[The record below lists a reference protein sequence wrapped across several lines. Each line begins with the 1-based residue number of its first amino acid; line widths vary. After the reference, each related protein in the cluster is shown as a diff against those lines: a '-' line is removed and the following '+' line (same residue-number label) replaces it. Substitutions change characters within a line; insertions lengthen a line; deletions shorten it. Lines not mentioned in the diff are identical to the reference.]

1 MTSGGK
7 YPSAKRSVFPKA
19 CGFRTARRVTCAIVL
34 AFCLGIAGCEDS
46 AQHTTAY
53 RPPPI
58 AAPAPPPRAIQA
70 LPVTFHPALPSLVPV
85 PDAVALLVKQ
95 VTALV
100 EQGERE
106 YAAGDL
112 AAAREGLG
120 GAMDTLVASG
130 FDFQEDARISALQ
143 ARIVESQNR
152 QQASSAQT
160 AATASVA
167 SPLDEIDTLAVGADG
182 NPAVPADPNLLAKTE
197 GELREV
203 PHDLPL
209 TVNDVVLSY
218 VNFFQT
224 ERGRAIVETGLRRAG
239 RYRQMIE
246 QVLREEGLPSDLIY
260 IAQAESAFQ
269 PQALSRAGARGL
281 WQFMSYRGREYGLE
295 HTSWVDERQDP
306 EKATRA
312 AAHHL
317 RDLYQMFGDWYLT
330 MAAYNSGPGTVQSAV
345 ERTGY
350 ADFWELYN
358 RNALP
363 KETKNYVPIILALT
377 LIAKDPARYGI
388 QVDPE
393 PPLRTDDVQP
403 GHAINLRLVSD
414 AVDADLDAIRELNP
428 QLLHLATPDDPA
440 FVLHLPLGTSAQFQ
454 DAIAAIPPNQW
465 TNWRLH
471 RVEESETLASIGRQY
486 RLTAGVIAEA
496 NDLDAHDALETGRK
510 LVIPVAAQS
519 QPAGKLMVYRVR
531 ASDTVASI
539 ADEFDVSVAE
549 LTRWNRLRSN
559 QTTVAAGT
567 RLRIYPGGLAP
578 APSEKPASSAA
589 AKPPAQTAQA
599 AAKPEKPTASG
610 GTARQSSA
618 SAEPA
623 APEAISYHVRAG
635 ETLWSIAKAYQT
647 TVETIEAGNKF
658 LFSRPLQAGDTLV
671 ILRPH

>member
-1 MTSGGK
+1 MMSGGK
-7 YPSAKRSVFPKA
+7 YPGDKQSVSSEA
-19 CGFRTARRVTCAIVL
+19 IGFRSARRVTCAMAL
-34 AFCLGIAGCEDS
+34 ALCLGIAGCEDS
-46 AQHTTAY
+46 ARHTTAY
-53 RPPPI
+53 HPPPI
-58 AAPAPPPRAIQA
+58 ASPAPPPRAIQS

-85 PDAVALLVKQ
+85 PDAIALLVKQ

-106 YAAGDL
+106 YAAGDP
-112 AAAREGLG
+112 AAAREEFAR
-120 GAMDTLVASG
+120 AMDTLVASG
-130 FDFQEDARISALQ
+130 FDFQEDARISVLSE
-143 ARIVESQNR
+143 RIIESQNR
-152 QQASSAQT
+152 QQASNDQT
-160 AATASVA
+160 PATASVA

-414 AVDADLDAIRELNP
+414 AVDSDLDAIRELNP

-471 RVEESETLASIGRQY
+471 RVEDSETLASIGRQY
-486 RLTAGVIAEA
+486 RLSAGVIAEA

-567 RLRIYPGGLAP
+567 RLRIYPGGLGP
-578 APSEKPASSAA
+578 APSEKPASSAT
-589 AKPPAQTAQA
+589 AKPPAQTSQA
-599 AAKPEKPTASG
+599 AAKPETPQAPG
-610 GTARQSSA
+610 GAKRESSL

-623 APEAISYHVRAG
+623 AQQAISYHVRAG

-647 TVETIEAGNKF
+647 TVETIKAGNKF
-658 LFSRPLQAGDTLV
+658 LFSRPLQAGDTLI
-671 ILRPH
+671 ILRPR

>member
-7 YPSAKRSVFPKA
+7 FPSGKLSVSPEASGFP
-19 CGFRTARRVTCAIVL
+19 TSRRATCAMVL

-53 RPPPI
+53 HPPSI
-58 AAPAPPPRAIQA
+58 AAPASPPRAIQA

-85 PDAVALLVKQ
+85 PDAIARLVKQ
-95 VTALV
+95 VADLV

-106 YAAGDL
+106 YAAGDP
-112 AAAREGLG
+112 AAARADLG
-120 GAMDTLVASG
+120 RAMDTLVASG
-130 FDFQEDARISALQ
+130 FDFQEDARISALS
-143 ARIVESQNR
+143 ARIIESQNR
-152 QQASSAQT
+152 QQAPGGQT
-160 AATASVA
+160 AATGSVA
-167 SPLDEIDTLAVGADG
+167 SPLDEIDSLAVGADG

-471 RVEESETLASIGRQY
+471 RVEDTETLASIGRQY
-486 RLTAGVIAEA
+486 RLSAGVIAEA

-510 LVIPVAAQS
+510 LAIPVAAQS
-519 QPAGKLMVYRVR
+519 QPAGKLMVYRAR

-567 RLRIYPGGLAP
+567 RLRIYPGGLGP

-589 AKPPAQTAQA
+589 AKPPVQTSQA
-599 AAKPEKPTASG
+599 AKLEAPRAIG
-610 GTARQSSA
+610 GTARQSSI

-623 APEAISYHVRAG
+623 AQGAISYHVRAG

-647 TVETIEAGNKF
+647 TVEAIEAGNKF
-658 LFSRPLQAGDTLV
+658 LFSRPLQAGDTLI